1 MCIKNIYTKYLN
13 KSQLINFCFKKV
25 LFYIIV
31 YKIKRLFPI
40 LKNIFKKMKKIS
52 LI

>member
-13 KSQLINFCFKKV
+13 KAQLINFCFKKF
-25 LFYIIV
+25 FYIIV
-31 YKIKRLFPI
+31 YKIKKLFPI

>member
-31 YKIKRLFPI
+31 YKIKKLSI